1 MIGAPVLCLGEGMI
15 EIAGPS
21 GAMTQ
26 RFGGDVMN
34 TAVYLAR
41 EGVPVVFGSALGSDS
56 FSSEMTAMLAGEGVD
71 VSAIRRDPVKLPGL
85 YLIRTD
91 AGGERRFTYWR
102 SDSAARAFF
111 REPDIGARVA
121 RMLAGARTLYV
132 SAITLS
138 LLTDAG
144 LADVADAARAFRDEG
159 GDVALDTNYRPA
171 GWPSAAAARAAME
184 TFGAAA
190 TIALPTFDDDA
201 ILFADRTPEDCA
213 ARWRA
218 MGAHM
223 VAVKCGARG
232 AYVASG
238 GEGVMVAPAAPLEPV
253 DTTGAGDSFN
263 AAFLAALWRGEAP
276 RTAAIS
282 GNALAGRV
290 IAHPGAVIPRS

>member
-41 EGVPVVFGSALGSDS
+41 EGVPVAFGSALGRDP
-56 FSSEMTAMLAGEGVD
+56 FSGEMAAMLASEGVD
-71 VSAIRRDPVKLPGL
+71 VTSIRRDGAKLPGL

-111 REPDIGARVA
+111 QGADIGAAVA
-121 RMLAGARTLYV
+121 GLLDGARSLYA

-138 LLTDAG
+138 LMTEEG
-144 LADVADAARAFRDEG
+144 LADVTEAARDLRERG
-159 GDVALDTNYRPA
+159 GDVVLDTNYRPA
-171 GWPSAAAARAAME
+171 GWPSKEAARKAIE
-184 TFGAAA
+184 TIGAAA

-201 ILFADRTPEDCA
+201 LLFGDTTPEECA
-213 ARWRA
+213 ARWR
-218 MGAHM
+218 MLGARV
-223 VAVKCGARG
+223 VAVKCGAGG
-232 AYVASG
+232 AFVSSG
-238 GEGVMVAPAAPLEPV
+238 GDSFMVAPAGIVASV

-263 AAFLAALWRGEAP
+263 AAFLAALWRGE
-276 RTAAIS
+276 TAREAAAS
-282 GNALAGRV
+282 GNALAAKV
-290 IAHPGAVIPRS
+290 IAHPGAIIPR

>member
-1 MIGAPVLCLGEGMI
+1 MKIGGPVLCLGEGMI
-15 EIAGPS
+15 EIAGAS

-41 EGVPVVFGSALGSDS
+41 EGVPAAFGSALGNDPFSD
-56 FSSEMTAMLAGEGVD
+56 EMTAMLAGEGVG
-71 VSAIRRDPVKLPGL
+71 VTAIHRDSVKLPGL

-111 REPDIGARVA
+111 HGSDIGARVA
-121 RMLAGARTLYV
+121 ALLAGARTLYL

-138 LLTDAG
+138 LMTPRG
-144 LADVADAARAFRDEG
+144 LADVTEAARTFRDGG
-159 GDVALDTNYRPA
+159 GDVVIDTNYRPA
-171 GWPSAAAARAAME
+171 GWPSRETARDAMK

-201 ILFADRTPEDCA
+201 ILFADKTPEDCA

-218 MGAHM
+218 LGVRIA
-223 VAVKCGARG
+223 AVKCGARG
-232 AYVASG
+232 AYVSS
-238 GEGVMVAPAAPLEPV
+238 ETESVLVAPEAPVTPI

-263 AAFLAALWRGEAP
+263 AAFLAALWRGEDA
-276 RTAAIS
+276 RAAARR

-290 IAHPGAVIPRS
+290 IAHAGAIIPR